1 VQRCVP
7 QPRAARQAASLKLT
21 LPMLYPGID
30 IKTSADDFHPIER
43 MQPQQF
49 DGTRYV
55 PMGPVLG
62 R

>member
-1 VQRCVP
+1 
-7 QPRAARQAASLKLT
+7 
-21 LPMLYPGID
+21 MLYPGID